1 MTVYKE
7 EDFLMLSGLQHF
19 AFCRRQ
25 WALIHVEQEWEEN
38 VLTVEGNLLHERA
51 DNPFIREKRGG
62 TLYVRALPVH
72 SRLLGITGVCDMVEF
87 REDDQGIPL
96 QKEERLYLPKPI
108 EYKRG
113 KPKSHDADLLQLTAQ
128 VMCLEEMLGIEIQE
142 ASLYY
147 NEVRRRE
154 DHVIT
159 SDMRQ
164 QVISMTEEMHNYYT
178 RRYTPKVKTGKHCA
192 NCSLRHICLP
202 ELDGRESVTTYMKRM
217 LAD

>member
-1 MTVYKE
+1 
-7 EDFLMLSGLQHF
+7 
-19 AFCRRQ
+19 
-25 WALIHVEQEWEEN
+25 
-38 VLTVEGNLLHERA
+38 
-51 DNPFIREKRGG
+51 
-62 TLYVRALPVH
+62 
-72 SRLLGITGVCDMVEF
+72 MVEF